1 MQRTVLGLIVGLA
14 MLVVG
19 AAAAAQDDDLDCVD
33 FTTQEEA
40 QAELDADDTDP
51 NNLDPN
57 GDGIACALLPAAD
70 DAGGDDAG
78 GGEDEA
84 LDAPVPTA
92 DEAAQDAATATPE
105 NRRGNN
111 QRQQNQNRNRNN
123 DNQADDPT
131 PTPEPDRQPRRN
143 RDNDNN
149 NQADDPTPTP
159 EPDRQPRRNRDRN
172 AGETPTP
179 TPDAVED
186 FDCIDFTTQEEAQE
200 VLDQDATDPYNLDPS
215 GDGFACSELPSSDG
229 TVRVVSIP
237 KTGNADAP
245 GHLAGGAVAPL
256 AAASAL
262 LAALGGFL
270 ALRRVSRS
278 RR

>member
-1 MQRTVLGLIVGLA
+1 MQRTVLGLSLGLA
-14 MLVVG
+14 MLVVVG
-19 AAAAAQDDDLDCVD
+19 LAAAAQDDDLDCVD

-70 DAGGDDAG
+70 DAGA
-78 GGEDEA
+78 GEDEA

-123 DNQADDPT
+123 DN
-131 PTPEPDRQPRRN
+131 
-143 RDNDNN
+143 DND

-159 EPDRQPRRNRDRN
+159 EPDRQPRRNRNNDNTNQADDPTPTSEPDRQQRRNRDRN
-172 AGETPTP
+172 ADETPTP

-237 KTGNADAP
+237 KTGHPGPP

-256 AAASAL
+256 AAAAAL
-262 LAALGGFL
+262 LAALGGSL
-270 ALRRVSRS
+270 ALRRASRS